1 MLVASMLYTTF
12 LYLLIVHHPF
22 STSKTGALIPLQ
34 FSSIYE
40 RIVDISMF
48 RAFLVSGNVECL
60 PIGFVQRKILLQAR
74 RKIRLY
80 ARQLISYPNFNK
92 LEIQTY
98 I

>member
-1 MLVASMLYTTF
+1 
-12 LYLLIVHHPF
+12 
-22 STSKTGALIPLQ
+22 
-34 FSSIYE
+34 
-40 RIVDISMF
+40 MF
-48 RAFLVSGNVECL
+48 RAFLVSANVECL
-60 PIGFVQRKILLQAR
+60 PIGFVQRKVLLQAR